1 MLIAT
6 TQVAERSTLP
16 SAIRSGMPPRSVI
29 TRASST
35 IITAVVTAVLLGG
48 CGSAPSQQGIGR
60 GTQVAMGQV
69 QGVDLKLVTEAAGE
83 PARILG
89 TLINTGTTPVEV
101 VLRDGDDTA
110 TLTIEAEDTFRF
122 AENPTI
128 FTTTDGG
135 IGDTVS
141 MLISVPVT
149 ASEEAA
155 AVPVYEGDLGGYYDR
170 TPQAPES

>member
-1 MLIAT
+1 MDQI
-6 TQVAERSTLP
+6 
-16 SAIRSGMPPRSVI
+16 
-29 TRASST
+29 
-35 IITAVVTAVLLGG
+35 
-48 CGSAPSQQGIGR
+48 
-60 GTQVAMGQV
+60 

-110 TLTIEAEDTFRF
+110 TLTIGAEDTFRF
-122 AENPTI
+122 ADNPTI
-128 FTTTDGG
+128 FSTTDGD

-170 TPQAPES
+170 ALQAPRS